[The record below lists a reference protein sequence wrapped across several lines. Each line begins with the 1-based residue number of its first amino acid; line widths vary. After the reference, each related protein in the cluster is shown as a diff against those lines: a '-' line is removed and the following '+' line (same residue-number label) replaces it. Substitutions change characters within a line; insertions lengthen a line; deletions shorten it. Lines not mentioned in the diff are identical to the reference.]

1 MKKNYLLI
9 GAVAIAAYYFLF
21 KKKSTATTPTMKAIK
36 PMFPAGLMEGDYVKF
51 GNNDTVYVLHNGEKL
66 PASAA
71 WWNINVGQDRY
82 EMVKNLPASVGLD
95 IPTGNT
101 L

>member
-9 GAVAIAAYYFLF
+9 GAAVIAAYYFLLR
-21 KKKSTATTPTMKAIK
+21 KPKMATSTASPIKKSLYPS
-36 PMFPAGLMEGDYVKF
+36 GLMEGDYVKF
-51 GNNDTVYVLHNGEKL
+51 GLNDTIYVLYNGQKL
-66 PASAA
+66 PASKA
-71 WWNINVGQDRY
+71 WWDANVGQDRY
-82 EMVKNLPASVGLD
+82 EMVKNYPASVGLS

>member
-9 GAVAIAAYYFLF
+9 GGAALAVWYLF
-21 KKKSTATTPTMKAIK
+21 FRKPKLATATKIKAL
-36 PMFPAGLMEGDYVKF
+36 FPAGLKEGDYVKF
-51 GNNDTVYVLHNGEKL
+51 GNDATVYVLHNGEKL
-66 PASAA
+66 PATKA
-71 WWNINVGQDRY
+71 WWDINVGQDRY